1 MRDRYRA
8 RRTADG
14 VSKFGRRERRRV
26 LVCDPTAVPRQ
37 WRLPRVVQGAEAC
50 RVHQALGGARA
61 LGGDARRKRADGHLR
76 LPRRH
81 LGRAWSAAL
90 WRLRCRRRLRL
101 WLLCCGRRWRCCR
114 RPAALGHAQPNALHG
129 ACGVRLLLRQP
140 PSLFLVSVALR
151 VCGSGSRRRRLL
163 GLWRRCL
170 LRSRGEEPLLERLG
184 LRRLLEGREAVEEQ
198 ALARRADRILE
209 HCRLDDAKILGG
221 QVGWQ
226 RHLVRCTLGQI
237 GGNEVGRLLV
247 ALRRVGRRP

>member
-26 LVCDPTAVPRQ
+26 LVCDPTTVPRQ

-140 PSLFLVSVALR
+140 PSLLLVSVALR
-151 VCGSGSRRRRLL
+151 VCGSGSWRRRLL
-163 GLWRRCL
+163 GFGGGAFAVLWR
-170 LRSRGEEPLLERLG
+170 GAALERPPPASP
-184 LRRLLEGREAVEEQ
+184 RRSGSCRRQ
-198 ALARRADRILE
+198 ALARRADRISTLPVRRR
-209 HCRLDDAKILGG
+209 CVLGG